1 MLFGHHVLRR
11 EQRLPGPP
19 EAVFPFFADA
29 GNLEAITPGWLGVP
43 DRHPAPDRH
52 ARRRADRVPA
62 APARRAGLLADAD
75 RGVGAR
81 PRPRFVDAQLKRPV
95 RALAPHARVRAR
107 RRRRHAH
114 ARHGPLRAAPTGRSA
129 RSRAGCSWR
138 ATSRRSS
145 TSAPSAWRARS
156 LDRERALHALR
167 RGGCR
172 PGSRTCR
179 SRASGRRSPTSWRSV
194 TVSEVS
200 STPLPS
206 ISTACGVRRR
216 VVEVDRDRAG
226 LGLQL
231 GLVELQRA
239 VRGRRERELL
249 AAAAAGSPSL
259 PPLLARAGVGLDSF
273 AAAAGE
279 REQRARRRGSRGCGS
294 WDSSQSWA
302 CRTSVSARAGAAH
315 DADRVVLAAA
325 GGGVEDDISAAV

>member
-1 MLFGHHVLRR
+1 MLRR

-19 EAVFPFFADA
+19 DAVFPFFADA

-43 DRHPAPDRH
+43 DRHPAPDRD

-62 APARRAGLLADAD
+62 AAARRAGLLADAD

-81 PRPRFVDAQLKRPV
+81 PSRFVDAQLQRPV

-107 RRRRHAH
+107 RRRRHAD
-114 ARHGPLRAAPTGRSA
+114 ARHGALRAAPTGRSA
-129 RSRAGCSWR
+129 RSRAACSWR

-145 TSAPSAWRARS
+145 TSAPTPWRARS
-156 LDRERALHALR
+156 LDRERALHALGAVVADRAVER
-167 RGGCR
+167 R
-172 PGSRTCR
+172 R
-179 SRASGRRSPTSWRSV
+179 SRPSGRRSPTSCELV
-194 TVSEVS
+194 TVSEAS

-226 LGLQL
+226 LGVQL

-239 VRGRRERELL
+239 VRGGRERELL
-249 AAAAAGSPSL
+249 PPPPPPEL
-259 PPLLARAGVGLDSF
+259 PLLEPPPLEPALARLVV

-279 REQRARRRGSRGCGS
+279 REQRATAASVAMVRVMGLLSELGLQDVGLSSSGCGARPGSRRTRRGGRRC
-294 WDSSQSWA
+294 
-302 CRTSVSARAGAAH
+302 
-315 DADRVVLAAA
+315 
-325 GGGVEDDISAAV
+325 